1 MKWTILFGLVCMHA
15 WITAGND
22 DKLDIEV
29 KEHGDV
35 LMLKCDGGSWTG
47 QQIEN
52 PMKLEY
58 KDENSGKYECRHSTT
73 ELSKIIHVKFRTGE
87 NMIELDTP
95 AVVGICV
102 GNIIATILIGVSVYC
117 IAAQP
122 SQRTFSGSKGRSLP
136 NNKTQFTQ
144 SIFIMCLFR
153 RKGQSSDYDQ
163 LHIRKK

>member
-1 MKWTILFGLVCMHA
+1 MNISRCNAALAVYLSLFWVGAGVRVQVCVLVDRNRCRQ
-15 WITAGND
+15 
-22 DKLDIEV
+22 E
-29 KEHGDV
+29 
-35 LMLKCDGGSWTG
+35 S
-47 QQIEN
+47 
-52 PMKLEY
+52 MKLEY

-144 SIFIMCLFR
+144 SIFII
-153 RKGQSSDYDQ
+153 KGQSSDYDQ

>member
-1 MKWTILFGLVCMHA
+1 
-15 WITAGND
+15 
-22 DKLDIEV
+22 
-29 KEHGDV
+29 
-35 LMLKCDGGSWTG
+35 
-47 QQIEN
+47 
-52 PMKLEY
+52 MKLEY

-122 SQRTFSGSKGRSLP
+122 SQRTFSGSKVSQASDRQNLIP
-136 NNKTQFTQ
+136 NDSMYQP
-144 SIFIMCLFR
+144 L

>member
-1 MKWTILFGLVCMHA
+1 HTHTHTESYELLFVLLFQ
-15 WITAGND
+15 GND

-47 QQIEN
+47 
-52 PMKLEY
+52 
-58 KDENSGKYECRHSTT
+58 TT

-153 RKGQSSDYDQ
+153 WNDGTRTTISLASWV
-163 LHIRKK
+163 LVECCVC